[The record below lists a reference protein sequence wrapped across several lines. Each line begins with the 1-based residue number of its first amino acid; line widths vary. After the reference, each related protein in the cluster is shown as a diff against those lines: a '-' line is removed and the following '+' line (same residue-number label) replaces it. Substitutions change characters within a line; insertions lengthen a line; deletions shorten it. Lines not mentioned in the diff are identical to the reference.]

1 MIYKRSKM
9 LALLLS
15 FMMIALNMF
24 TGVGPMYAY
33 AETKTDSQ
41 PAAELAGGKDQA
53 DADQT
58 YNDQLDKEQTE
69 DTSMAKG
76 AEETA
81 LPGEEAEPAHGEAAA
96 ETASEVSEEVHGDE
110 AEESATE
117 VSEEAQGEAAA
128 EKAREVA
135 FDQSK
140 TVDGVKVRVSAD
152 GGVFPEGSTLK
163 GKKLSGETK
172 AEAEAAV
179 HEETAE
185 GDIAKEYLFD
195 ITILDKEGNEI
206 QPEGK
211 ANVSFETS
219 EVADETL
226 QANVYHIKDN
236 GKAEALDVDVNG
248 EIAQV
253 ETTGFSPYSLIFSY
267 TNPSTGTTKSIT
279 LPIGAGSA
287 SSAEIAALVSEIGLS
302 QYVHGQVEH
311 AESSD
316 PSIVEV
322 YTLPGVGTWYLRALA
337 PTDNEVRLTL
347 RFKDGYEEVVLVTTH
362 QHHWTA
368 MGDKSDALTI
378 SCNDDNCYFKNNSLY
393 GTNTFT
399 AQILASD
406 ATYDGQPHEAE
417 QDLQHGPKINFP
429 TNAVPVGD
437 IHYEGIDGTA
447 YEDSTTAPTNAGKY
461 RAYYEVKPQGQDDVF
476 TVQTTYT
483 INKAD
488 IKFDPAPAAVSNLIY
503 SGEEQ
508 ELYTTGT
515 AKSTTVSS
523 KTFPIKYWFAEDSSQ
538 KVEDQVLKGKE
549 VGTYKVSYQAEGDD
563 NHNKTEVKTIEIKIG
578 KRPVKVSGIT
588 AGNKTYD
595 GTTKATL
602 NCDNAEFAD
611 ILEGDTLTVSAQ
623 GTFAD
628 KNAGDNKT
636 VNITDMTLGGADV
649 DKYTLDTSG
658 QQESTT
664 ANIAAKTLKVKWQ
677 ESDELPYT
685 GEEQAPKAEFE
696 FAQDLSAVDGK
707 AYTGDDVQPVV
718 IGKYKLVGPIHTATV
733 NSLSGGDAANY
744 KLDSQTSNVNK
755 DYKIVP
761 KKITVDWKSTEKE
774 YDAKA
779 LEPDYEL
786 TGFVGGDQP
795 NKHLSLT
802 ANPTELVSNKAVNAG
817 TYKASLELTGET
829 ASNYEITNPETTF
842 TITKAPLSIY
852 AEGWIYYG
860 DKIEAKTDI
869 NDIEYV
875 KDKCQGFKGNDGVGV
890 LKGDVTFTTD
900 YKFKDNATGVDDA
913 KYNLLPQNV
922 EAANYNITE
931 TDGELTVYPKPVVL
945 EWTREH
951 EGTETA
957 VSGEQALTYDGKEYK
972 FTAKVSQDSYV
983 KTPEGQQ
990 ADSEVT
996 VETYDGNV
1004 QKNANAE
1011 TKTDK
1016 YTAEAMTLSNPNY
1029 ALKDKEGK
1037 AIDTKTVAFT
1047 IAQLPIRFDWATD
1060 TFTYN
1065 GKEQTIRANISNLAN
1080 GDSDPLAYEGQTEK
1094 DAGNYTAKITDVVN
1108 ANYTIREEDEGKL
1121 EQAWKIN
1128 PLPVE
1133 LAWTDGN
1140 KTYNG
1145 EEQSVWADV
1154 SNVVT
1159 GDQLM
1164 LTYADNTKKA
1174 VGSYTARVT
1183 EIDNPNYTLDGAT
1196 GLNMEWKI
1204 GKRAGTV
1211 GTPRLTN
1218 VAANSSKKTNTGSWR
1233 TVSGAKGYE
1242 FAWKTRTAKK
1252 FTTMKVGKTYYARAP
1267 KMVSKGLYEYK
1278 VRALKAETATDK
1290 AAVGKWSNSL
1300 YRYYFTL
1307 QKIRLKN
1314 EKGGFTVSWQRDS
1327 YATGYQVMYST
1338 NKKGTNPKIITMSG
1352 NSVTKRTVKGLKKGT
1367 VYYVQIRAIKKVGGI
1382 NYMGNISCPVAVK
1395 AF

>member
-24 TGVGPMYAY
+24 TGVGPMYSY
-33 AETKTDSQ
+33 AETETDSQ
-41 PAAELAGGKDQA
+41 PAAELAGDKDQA

-69 DTSMAKG
+69 DTSMAKE

-81 LPGEEAEPAHGEAAA
+81 LPGEEAESAHGDA
-96 ETASEVSEEVHGDE
+96 

-117 VSEEAQGEAAA
+117 VSEEAKGEAAA
-128 EKAREVA
+128 EEAGEVA

-163 GKKLSGETK
+163 VKKLSGETK

-226 QANVYHIKDN
+226 QAKVYHVKDN
-236 GKAEALDVDVNG
+236 GKAEALDVDASG

-253 ETTGFSPYSLIFSY
+253 ETRGFSPYSLIFSY
-267 TNPSTGTTKSIT
+267 TDSSGTTKSINLRVGET
-279 LPIGAGSA
+279 EQIGPVLDKIGITNGEQDARGGIKNAVSDAPDIVRVYEHEWAGWFLK
-287 SSAEIAALVSEIGLS
+287 AEAGDENEHHLTVTFEDD
-302 QYVHGQVEH
+302 YQV
-311 AESSD
+311 
-316 PSIVEV
+316 IV
-322 YTLPGVGTWYLRALA
+322 
-337 PTDNEVRLTL
+337 
-347 RFKDGYEEVVLVTTH
+347 KVTSH
-362 QHHWTA
+362 KHHWNAT
-368 MGDKSDALTI
+368 GDKSDAVTI
-378 SCNDDNCYFKNNSLY
+378 VCEDTQNCYYFNNTFFDDK
-393 GTNTFT
+393 GFT
-399 AQILASD
+399 AQIIAED
-406 ATYDGQPHEAE
+406 ATYDGQPHEAK
-417 QDLQHGPKINFP
+417 QVLQQRFP
-429 TNAVPVGD
+429 TPDVTVEKD
-437 IHYEGIDGTA
+437 IHYEGIDGTTYA
-447 YEDSTTAPTNAGKY
+447 DSTTAPTDAGKY
-461 RAYYEVKPQGQDDVF
+461 KAYYQIEPQGQDDVF
-476 TVQTTYT
+476 TVQTEYT
-483 INKAD
+483 IKKAD
-488 IKFDPAPAAVSNLIY
+488 INFDPAPAAVSNLIY

-549 VGTYKVSYQAEGDD
+549 VGTYKVSYQAEGDA

-636 VNITDMTLGGADV
+636 VNITGMTLGGADV
-649 DKYTLDTSG
+649 DKYTLATSG
-658 QQESTT
+658 QQESAT
-664 ANIAAKTLKVKWQ
+664 ANIAQKILKVKWQ

-696 FAQDLSAVDGK
+696 FAQDLSTDDGK

-718 IGKYKLVGPIHTATV
+718 AGKHKLAGTVIYTASV

-744 KLDSQTSNVNK
+744 KLDPTSSNVK
-755 DYKIVP
+755 MVYKIVP
-761 KKITVDWKSTEKE
+761 KKITVVWKTVEKE
-774 YDAKA
+774 YAAKG
-779 LEPDYEL
+779 LEPDWEL

-817 TYKASLELTGET
+817 TYKALLELTGET

-842 TITKAPLSIY
+842 TITKAPLKVY
-852 AEGWIYYG
+852 AQGWIYYG
-860 DKIEAKTDI
+860 DNVETKTDI
-869 NDIEYV
+869 HDIKFI
-875 KDKCQGFKGNDGVGV
+875 KDKCEGFKGTEGVEI
-890 LKGDVTFTTD
+890 LNGDAEFTTD

-913 KYNLLPQNV
+913 KYNLKSNI
-922 EAANYNITE
+922 EETANYTVTNK
-931 TDGELTVYPKPVVL
+931 DGELKVYPKPVVL

-951 EGTETA
+951 DGTETD

-972 FTAKVSQDSYV
+972 FTAKVNEDSYV
-983 KTPEGQQ
+983 KTPKGQQ
-990 ADSEVT
+990 ADEVT
-996 VETYDGNV
+996 VKTYDGNV
-1004 QKNANAE
+1004 QKNANAK

-1029 ALKDKEGK
+1029 ALKNKEGK
-1037 AIDTKTVAFT
+1037 AIDTKTVDFT
-1047 IAQLPIRFDWATD
+1047 IAQLPIQFDWATD

-1094 DAGNYTAKITDVVN
+1094 DAGDYTAKITGVVD

-1121 EQAWKIN
+1121 KQAWKNN

-1133 LAWTDGN
+1133 LTWTDGN

-1159 GDQLM
+1159 GDQLL

-1252 FTTMKVGKTYYARAP
+1252 FTTMKVGRKSYAVAP
-1267 KMVSKGLYEYK
+1267 RMVSKGLYEYK
-1278 VRALKAETATDK
+1278 VRAIKGETSTDK
-1290 AAVGKWSNSL
+1290 AITGKWSNSL

-1382 NYMGNISCPVAVK
+1382 NYMGNISNPKPVK